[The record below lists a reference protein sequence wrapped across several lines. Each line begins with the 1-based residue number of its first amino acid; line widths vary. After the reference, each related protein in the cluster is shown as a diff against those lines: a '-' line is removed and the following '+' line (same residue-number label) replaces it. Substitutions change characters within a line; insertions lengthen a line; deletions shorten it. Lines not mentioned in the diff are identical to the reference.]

1 MDPKSHTVY
10 AAPAASVA
18 SSFRLPGTRDFP
30 RLDDHLV
37 RPETREE
44 VVRGVHVM
52 AMGANPPHAERQT
65 KLDLVIEPHVAP
77 GYVAATDL
85 LTRFSSGSNFATD
98 LCIRKE
104 GVDAEG
110 VRHLEELAFEIV
122 SEQSRKSI
130 TERAE
135 EMTSRGVRRLI
146 AIFVK
151 SGTIEEWSRE
161 TQCFEPLSLDAELV
175 DPTLTR
181 PLPLRALLDAA
192 VAYDEVAKAFDQRG
206 VPYMVEL
213 RRRSE
218 QKGKAEGK
226 RELLTRLLEQRFGA
240 LPASA
245 HAQLQRADAAQLDTW
260 SERLFTAP
268 SLDDLL
274 R

>member
-85 LTRFSSGSNFATD
+85 LTRFSSGSNF
-98 LCIRKE
+98 
-104 GVDAEG
+104 
-110 VRHLEELAFEIV
+110 
-122 SEQSRKSI
+122 
-130 TERAE
+130 
-135 EMTSRGVRRLI
+135 
-146 AIFVK
+146 
-151 SGTIEEWSRE
+151 SRE